1 MVMTHYMK
9 YLLLLVLLTLLV
21 TSCSKQRSSGDPQQV
36 SQGDSTTLIR
46 YAEGLQVKREGDVTL
61 VTISDPTHDSNEVYR
76 YALVPR
82 GLTNEPPIPEEYMV
96 IKTPVERVIV
106 MTTLQLSNFIK
117 LDAVECV
124 VGMPSTQFLF
134 NKEMRGRLDSGDA
147 KRIGIEGNFDSELIM
162 ALQPDV
168 ILVSPFKRGGYG
180 VIKQLDIPLITFLGY
195 KETSPLGQAEWVKFT
210 ALLLG
215 LEARAEAL
223 FSTIESRYRELQ
235 ALIPDGLVRP
245 KVLSGE
251 LHGGNWYVV
260 GGKSYLAHLF
270 EDAGADYFMKDD
282 PESGGFYVDFET
294 VYAQAADA
302 DYWRIANGY
311 DGTFSYEV
319 LGKTDARYKDFKA
332 YKDRRV
338 LYCNLRERPFYEL
351 SPVEPEVVLADLI
364 HLFHPQLLPDHE
376 PVFYSILDR

>member
-1 MVMTHYMK
+1 M
-9 YLLLLVLLTLLV
+9 LLPLLLV
-21 TSCSKQRSSGDPQQV
+21 SCSKGSSDEGSTGGAEV
-36 SQGDSTTLIR
+36 DSTATIR
-46 YAEGLQVKREGDVTL
+46 YAEGLQIEHAGAVTL

-82 GLTNEPPIPEEYMV
+82 EQASELAAQVPEGYTMIE
-96 IKTPVERVIV
+96 TPVRRVIV

-117 LDAVECV
+117 LDAVDRV
-124 VGMPSTQFLF
+124 VGMPSTRFLF
-134 NKEMRGRLDSGDA
+134 NEEMQARLASGEA

-162 ALQPDV
+162 TLQPDI
-168 ILVSPFKRGGYG
+168 ILVSPFKRGGYD

-195 KETSPLGQAEWVKFT
+195 KETSPLGQAEWLKFT

-215 LEARAEAL
+215 MEERAETL
-223 FSTIESRYRELQ
+223 FASIEQRYHELQ
-235 ALIPDGLVRP
+235 ALITDDLTRP

-260 GGKSYLAHLF
+260 GGASYLAHLF
-270 EDAGADYFMKDD
+270 EDAGADYFMADD
-282 PESGGFYVDFET
+282 KESGGFYVDFET

-302 DYWRIANGY
+302 DYWRIANSY
-311 DGTFSYEV
+311 DGAFSYDV
-319 LGKTDARYKDFKA
+319 LGKTDARYRDFKA
-332 YKDRRV
+332 YRDKRV

-364 HLFHPQLLPDHE
+364 HAFHPQLLPDHE
-376 PVFYSILDR
+376 PVFYSILTH